1 MILLSTNAENIFW
14 LGRYLTRTQY
24 LCAQFPFTQ
33 DQPAM
38 DYAHAF
44 CLPAFDACS
53 LNALIL
59 NPNNPA
65 SFNQQFQALRVMFK
79 TCAGF
84 YLQRPM
90 RN

>member
-24 LCAQFPFTQ
+24 LCAQFPLTQ

-44 CLPAFDACS
+44 CFAC
-53 LNALIL
+53 
-59 NPNNPA
+59 
-65 SFNQQFQALRVMFK
+65 F
-79 TCAGF
+79 
-84 YLQRPM
+84 
-90 RN
+90 

>member
-53 LNALIL
+53 LN
-59 NPNNPA
+59 
-65 SFNQQFQALRVMFK
+65 
-79 TCAGF
+79 
-84 YLQRPM
+84 
-90 RN
+90 